1 MANVTDTTRRLPAS
15 TLGPTARHP
24 HFRFQDAP
32 APICPAESLN
42 ERDRDGMFTDQFV
55 PLMPYTHQAIYDRT
69 QEPQDVP
76 TVELEN
82 DHLIVSVLPG
92 WGGRITRCFDKGGNR
107 ELLFENPV
115 LQPAN
120 LAIRNAWFS
129 GGIEWNGPLYGH
141 SLLTCSPV
149 YVGRITGP
157 FGPGVRIWEFDRS
170 LETTWQVDL
179 HLDDDSPRLWIR
191 VTVINPN
198 PHAVDYYWWTNIAVP
213 ENDRTRVLAP
223 SSGEAVFHDVEQNV
237 LRSSFPHRVDA
248 GEPFDGS
255 YPANYPRADSVFFD
269 LHGCRRP
276 WLAGAEAD
284 GRGLL
289 HTSGELLVGR
299 KFFVWGRNP
308 GGRRWT
314 DFLAQPGKG
323 SYIELQAGLK
333 PTQLQ
338 TKPLAA
344 GERFTWTECIL
355 PLSLEPEAAHGEY
368 EAALTATEAYLDA
381 QLPAE
386 VFAEVESRLSG
397 SEDLPPE
404 VILHRGS
411 SWGGLY
417 ETRTGNRL
425 SPGLVFD
432 ADPSDGEAPWA
443 AVWRGESMPEDGP
456 VGDWCVLEDW
466 LGPLTQAVEGGKGH
480 WKDHL
485 HLGVAAAEQ
494 GDFAR
499 AREHLGR
506 SNELQEN
513 AFAWMVLGKMA
524 AKNDEIE
531 AAEKAFRQA
540 LALEPEDAEIAVTL
554 GTHLQQAS
562 RVDDVS
568 TFLASLP
575 AAVREHERILL
586 LEAWVALER
595 RDFARIEAILEREF
609 ATIREGEE
617 TLSDLWYACAL
628 AKEAERRGRELD
640 DAERKAFVKSN
651 HPPDRVDFRM
661 RLA

>member
-255 YPANYPRADSVFFD
+255 YSANYPRADSVFFD

-323 SYIELQAGLK
+323 SYIELQAGFEAD
-333 PTQLQ
+333 TTADQ
-338 TKPLAA
+338 AA
-344 GERFTWTECIL
+344 GRRRTVHLDRVHPAPVPGAGGGPRRIRSRADRDRGL
-355 PLSLEPEAAHGEY
+355 PGRPVARGGVCRGRVTVVGQRGPAA
-368 EAALTATEAYLDA
+368 
-381 QLPAE
+381 
-386 VFAEVESRLSG
+386 
-397 SEDLPPE
+397 
-404 VILHRGS
+404 RGHS
-411 SWGGLY
+411 
-417 ETRTGNRL
+417 
-425 SPGLVFD
+425 SPGFVLGRVVR
-432 ADPSDGEAPWA
+432 DPDREPPVAGSGLRRRPQR
-443 AVWRGESMPEDGP
+443 RGGP
-456 VGDWCVLEDW
+456 VGR
-466 LGPLTQAVEGGKGH
+466 
-480 WKDHL
+480 
-485 HLGVAAAEQ
+485 GVA
-494 GDFAR
+494 G
-499 AREHLGR
+499 
-506 SNELQEN
+506 
-513 AFAWMVLGKMA
+513 
-524 AKNDEIE
+524 
-531 AAEKAFRQA
+531 
-540 LALEPEDAEIAVTL
+540 
-554 GTHLQQAS
+554 
-562 RVDDVS
+562 
-568 TFLASLP
+568 
-575 AAVREHERILL
+575 
-586 LEAWVALER
+586 
-595 RDFARIEAILEREF
+595 
-609 ATIREGEE
+609 
-617 TLSDLWYACAL
+617 
-628 AKEAERRGRELD
+628 
-640 DAERKAFVKSN
+640 
-651 HPPDRVDFRM
+651 
-661 RLA
+661 